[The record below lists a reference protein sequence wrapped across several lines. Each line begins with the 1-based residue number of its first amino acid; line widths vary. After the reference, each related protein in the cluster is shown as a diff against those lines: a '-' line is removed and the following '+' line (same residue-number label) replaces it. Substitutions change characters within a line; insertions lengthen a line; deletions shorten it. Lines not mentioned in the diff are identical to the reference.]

1 MSLLNCFLSS
11 TCTCVTNRTCR
22 GLQLMLS
29 FSITVAQSSA
39 CLYLHSTICLCI
51 FLSRLF
57 NLGVLN
63 VCQKCLAISSGCCRR
78 FHIGMVYKK
87 YAIVSS
93 SSSWCAIW
101 GCILQ
106 LLYLPHCTSNPLM
119 SLTSHHNSTT
129 SLASPSSTSKNL
141 TLFVVTIGEKII
153 DIDDVGGC
161 KWRRTFDD
169 SRS

>member
-93 SSSWCAIW
+93 SSSWCAM
-101 GCILQ
+101 GLHTTTTLSPTLHKQSSHVFDFSSQ
-106 LLYLPHCTSNPLM
+106 LYNLPCFALIYFQEPH
-119 SLTSHHNSTT
+119 SLRC
-129 SLASPSSTSKNL
+129 
-141 TLFVVTIGEKII
+141 
-153 DIDDVGGC
+153 DD
-161 KWRRTFDD
+161 RRENH
-169 SRS
+169 